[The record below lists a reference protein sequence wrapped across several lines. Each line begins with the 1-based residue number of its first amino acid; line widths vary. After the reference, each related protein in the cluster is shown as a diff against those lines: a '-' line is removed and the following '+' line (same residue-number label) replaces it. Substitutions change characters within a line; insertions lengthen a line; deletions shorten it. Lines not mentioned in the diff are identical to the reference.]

1 MAILPRS
8 VSNLLTRWKWLLI
21 QRMVNV
27 VLYFQ
32 RSRFLS
38 PSTQP
43 NTVKNQPCRPQLY
56 PNRVFTPTPFPAGR
70 EKLPLVIQVHG
81 GAFIINTPARDD
93 LLCRLIADT
102 CGCIVVSID
111 YSKAP
116 SHPFPAAYEDVVALA
131 SSLIDDHTLPV
142 DKSKVVL
149 SGNSAG
155 GNLVLAAVQDKCLRS
170 KVHGVLG
177 LYAVCDASTLAKEKV
192 LTRPD
197 PKIPD
202 LLESSYDGIM
212 DIYIGPLR
220 VDREDPRLSP
230 GRFRTRED
238 LPPNV
243 FLIGAEHDLLCG
255 EAEQMAA
262 KLAKGITRQDTD
274 LGWRAGGVVW
284 ARIPGQLHGFDQFGT
299 RASDE
304 KDRLAKKD
312 VTYRAMCDWLIG
324 MFDEK

>member
-8 VSNLLTRWKWLLI
+8 VRDRLTRWKWLLI

-27 VLYFQ
+27 ILYFQ

-43 NTVKNQPCRPQLY
+43 NAVKHQPCRPQLY
-56 PNRVFTPTPFPAGR
+56 PNRIFTPTPFPAGR
-70 EKLPLVIQVHG
+70 DKLPLVIQAHG
-81 GAFIINTPARDD
+81 GGFIGNNPARDD
-93 LLCRLIADT
+93 PLCRLIADT
-102 CGCIVVSID
+102 CQCIAVGID

-116 SHPFPAAYEDVVALA
+116 THRFPVAYEDVVALTT
-131 SSLIDDHTLPV
+131 SLIDDPTLPV

-149 SGNSAG
+149 CGNSAG
-155 GNLVLAAVQDKCLRS
+155 GNLVLAAVQDERLRS
-170 KVHGVLG
+170 RVHGVLG
-177 LYAVCDASTLAKEKV
+177 LYAVCDAATLAKEKA

-197 PKIPD
+197 PNIAD
-202 LLESSYDGIM
+202 LLESSYDSIL
-212 DIYIGPLR
+212 DIYIGPNP

-230 GRFRTRED
+230 ARFRTREN

-255 EAEQMAA
+255 EAERMAE
-262 KLAKGITRQDTD
+262 KLAKGVPRQNTD
-274 LGWRAGGVVW
+274 LGWEAGGVVW
-284 ARIPGQLHGFDQFGT
+284 ARVPGQLHGFDQFGT

-304 KDRLAKKD
+304 KDRLDKKD
-312 VTYRAMCDWLIG
+312 VTYRAMCDWLTGI
-324 MFDEK
+324 FDGK